1 MLSLYVQLMKLDFPL
16 GGVVLFAGYVF
27 EPLRKLIKI
36 ESDEEARQ
44 KCSYLGKD
52 LRFFIWHGDQ
62 DNIFPSNSTL
72 DLYNGLF
79 NKLGIQDT
87 IEVKYV

>member
-1 MLSLYVQLMKLDFPL
+1 MLSLYVQLMKLKFPL

-27 EPLRKLIKI
+27 EPLRELIKI

-52 LRFFIWHGDQ
+52 LQFFIWHGDK
-62 DNIFPSNSTL
+62 DNIFPLNRTF
-72 DLYNGLF
+72 DLYDGLF
-79 NKLGIQDT
+79 NKLGIQDN
-87 IEVKYV
+87 IKVKNV